1 MEKEKKQYNKIL
13 IVALIFVS
21 LLIVAFFLGA
31 DTVSKNGENNS
42 VNTNLNVSDN
52 VEETD
57 KLPASE
63 ENKSDKTIVYSFNKN
78 NEESTVF
85 SELINY
91 GKENNVE
98 IEYNNNYSFGV
109 FIESIAGIKNGD
121 DGKYWQY
128 YIDDVLGDV
137 AADKKVL
144 KEGDAV
150 EWRFEEVPF

>member
-13 IVALIFVS
+13 IVVFIFV
-21 LLIVAFFLGA
+21 LLFIVAFFLGA

-42 VNTNLNVSDN
+42 VDTSSSISNNIK
-52 VEETD
+52 ETD
-57 KLPASE
+57 KLSASE

-91 GKENNVE
+91 GKENNIE

-109 FIESIAGIKNGD
+109 FIESINGIKNGD
-121 DGKYWQY
+121 DGKSWLY
-128 YIDDVLGDV
+128 YVNGILGDV
-137 AADKKVL
+137 SADKKVL
-144 KEGDAV
+144 KDGDAV
-150 EWRFEEVPF
+150 EWRFEKAPF